1 MKFCLSHNI
10 LFSFSLIRLNYEH
23 TFNASDLYFFV
34 RHPLYIFS
42 SEELLFKDIRNYT
55 YFIEEINRAQQQ
67 AVARPLGTEGNRG
80 CTRYYMASERVHL
93 YSGARHP
100 RITPVPWC
108 WRTCTAISSCV
119 NLSTNSLRDCVCA
132 RGWCVARTRA
142 YNVLHNGQPS
152 RVSLPF
158 SSLFLSL
165 WDQESRKRLNIFF
178 YPLCV
183 LSRGRKDYSWN
194 YNFFK

>member
-10 LFSFSLIRLNYEH
+10 LFSFSLIRLNYER

-100 RITPVPWC
+100 RITPG
-108 WRTCTAISSCV
+108 
-119 NLSTNSLRDCVCA
+119 SL
-132 RGWCVARTRA
+132 
-142 YNVLHNGQPS
+142 VLAHVYGHFLVRESFHEFAS
-152 RVSLPF
+152 R
-158 SSLFLSL
+158 
-165 WDQESRKRLNIFF
+165 
-178 YPLCV
+178 LCV
-183 LSRGRKDYSWN
+183 RARLMRCEDTRV
-194 YNFFK
+194 